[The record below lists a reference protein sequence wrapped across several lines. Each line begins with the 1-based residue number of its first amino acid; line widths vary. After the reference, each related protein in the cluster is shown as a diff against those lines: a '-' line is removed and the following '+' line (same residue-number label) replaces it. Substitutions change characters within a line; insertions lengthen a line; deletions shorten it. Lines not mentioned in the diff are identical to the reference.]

1 MPSPQNPVPSTRT
14 TREPGY
20 ARSYALNPVLPKV
33 PLVAPTVTELPLG
46 HAGDTTGADPAGKA
60 ALARAMATG
69 AGAAPDRRLL
79 DVTMGPGKAT
89 LESTS
94 RGELPADVVEAGVKR
109 LGMLAL
115 VSAASLIGVLGL
127 LTLVGRHDA
136 QFRSDVLPRALGCLI
151 PAVLLNLGMLWVSRA
166 RRLRPQVILEL
177 SSFYVVLYALA
188 LSALR
193 HGFVWPASEPL
204 RSWSPIAVLLVMY
217 GALVPARPARVL
229 TTCALAA
236 LTDPLALYLA
246 QKANERPEPQ
256 YVVLLLISPAA
267 GVGLAYLSSKLLYGL
282 TEHITRARAV
292 GSYRLEKRLGIGG
305 MGEVWKAQHHM
316 LARPAAI
323 KLIRPRILSSQ
334 GPEEAKRLLK
344 LFEREAQITA
354 SLYSPHTIQLFDY
367 GVTQDGTFYY
377 VMELLDG
384 FDLQTLVEK
393 FGKQPPERAAYLLA
407 QACDSLH
414 EAHMHQLVHRDLKP
428 ANIFA
433 CRYGGELDFVK
444 VLDFG
449 LVMDRR
455 PTEEELDDPG
465 LIGTPAIMAPE
476 MVRFNTP
483 VDQRADIYALGCVA
497 YWLLTRQRV
506 FEAQNRADMLIM
518 HAHQRPVPP
527 SKRVGISV
535 PKEFEEL
542 ILQCLAKNPDKRPQ
556 SAREL
561 GDRLRELGLHY
572 GWNRARR
579 EEWWRDHSPLPEEPK
594 PARPSSKRPAAA
606 PVAPPA
612 ASPSPAPAPA
622 TAGAGAAVPPG
633 RGPWV

>member
-1 MPSPQNPVPSTRT
+1 
-14 TREPGY
+14 
-20 ARSYALNPVLPKV
+20 
-33 PLVAPTVTELPLG
+33 
-46 HAGDTTGADPAGKA
+46 
-60 ALARAMATG
+60 
-69 AGAAPDRRLL
+69 
-79 DVTMGPGKAT
+79 MGPGRAT

-94 RGELPADVVEAGVKR
+94 RGELPGDVLEAGVRR

-115 VSAASLIGVLGL
+115 VCASSLIGVLGL
-127 LTLVGRHDA
+127 ITLIARHDA
-136 QFRSDVLPRALGCLI
+136 AFRSAVFPLALGSLI
-151 PAVLLNLGMLWVSRA
+151 PAVVLNLGMLWITRA
-166 RRLRPQVILEL
+166 RRLRPRMVLEL
-177 SSFYVVLYALA
+177 SQFYVILFALA

-193 HGFVWPASEPL
+193 HGFTWPAGEAL
-204 RSWSPIAVLLVMY
+204 RSWSPVAVLLVMF

-229 TTCALAA
+229 TTCVLAA

-246 QKANERPEPQ
+246 QKQSERPEPQ
-256 YVVLLLISPAA
+256 YLVLLLLSPAA

-282 TEHITRARAV
+282 TEHITRAREV

-305 MGEVWKAQHHM
+305 MGEVWKARHHM

-323 KLIRPRILSSQ
+323 KLIRPRILSSH

-354 SLYSPHTIQLFDY
+354 LLTSPHTIQLYDY

-384 FDLQTLVEK
+384 FDLQTLVER
-393 FGKQPPERAAYLLA
+393 FGKQPPERVAYLLI
-407 QACDSLH
+407 QACDSLY
-414 EAHMHQLVHRDLKP
+414 EAHEHQLVHRDLKP
-428 ANIFA
+428 ANIFT

-465 LIGTPAIMAPE
+465 LIGTPAVMAPE
-476 MVRFNTP
+476 MVRFNAP

-497 YWLLTRQRV
+497 YWLLTRLRV
-506 FEAQNRADMLIM
+506 FEAQNRADMLVM

-535 PKEFEEL
+535 PKDLEEL

-561 GDRLRELGLHY
+561 GDRLRDLSLQYSWSRG
-572 GWNRARR
+572 RR
-579 EEWWRDHSPLPEEPK
+579 EEWWREHAADTSKDERHVD
-594 PARPSSKRPAAA
+594 SKRL
-606 PVAPPA
+606 PPKA
-612 ASPSPAPAPA
+612 PAPAPA
-622 TAGAGAAVPPG
+622 AAAVAASPVPAGVGAAGVPPG

>member
-1 MPSPQNPVPSTRT
+1 
-14 TREPGY
+14 
-20 ARSYALNPVLPKV
+20 
-33 PLVAPTVTELPLG
+33 VTELPLG
-46 HAGDTTGADPAGKA
+46 AAADPSATDPAGKA
-60 ALARAMATG
+60 GPGKVVTATP
-69 AGAAPDRRLL
+69 GAAPDRRLL

-89 LESTS
+89 LESTA
-94 RGELPADVVEAGVKR
+94 RGELPGDVVEAGVKR

-115 VSAASLIGVLGL
+115 VCAASLIGVLAL
-127 LTLVGRHDA
+127 LTLVARHDA
-136 QFRSDVLPRALGCLI
+136 QFRSEVLPRALGCLI
-151 PAVLLNLGMLWVSRA
+151 PAVLLNLGMLWITRSH
-166 RRLRPQVILEL
+166 RLRPKVVLEL
-177 SSFYVVLYALA
+177 SQFYVVLFALA

-193 HGFVWPASEPL
+193 HGFVWQASEPL
-204 RSWSPIAVLLVMY
+204 RSWSPIAVLLVMF

-229 TTCALAA
+229 TTCVIAA

-256 YVVLLLISPAA
+256 YVVLLLLSPAA

-282 TEHITRARAV
+282 TEHITRAREV

-305 MGEVWKAQHHM
+305 MGEVWKAKHHM
-316 LARPAAI
+316 LQRPAAI
-323 KLIRPRILSSQ
+323 KLIRPRVLSSQ

-384 FDLQTLVEK
+384 FDLQTLVER
-393 FGKQPPERAAYLLA
+393 FGKQPPERAAYLLI

-428 ANIFA
+428 ANIFS

-476 MVRFNTP
+476 MVRFNAP

-497 YWLLTRQRV
+497 YWMLTRQRV

-527 SKRVGISV
+527 SKRVGIPV

-579 EEWWRDHSPLPEEPK
+579 EEWWREHSPAPQAQ
-594 PARPSSKRPAAA
+594 PARAPSKRPAAA
-606 PVAPPA
+606 LAGRGSAPAEPVAPQPPTS
-612 ASPSPAPAPA
+612 ASPSPGATPA
-622 TAGAGAAVPPG
+622 TAGAGGAVPPG